1 MDGTAKLHREAEGED
16 DGRNTYHRESRG
28 RTLHQGQGADLVM
41 GQAHSDSN
49 SLSPRWRDLNRCP
62 TSVSTCHA
70 MKPDKYLRETM
81 QEFYLHICRR
91 SEEAL
96 GIMEES
102 QRLFAQWYLDNDVL
116 SLFCGVPKQQP
127 KA

>member
-1 MDGTAKLHREAEGED
+1 
-16 DGRNTYHRESRG
+16 
-28 RTLHQGQGADLVM
+28 
-41 GQAHSDSN
+41 
-49 SLSPRWRDLNRCP
+49 
-62 TSVSTCHA
+62 